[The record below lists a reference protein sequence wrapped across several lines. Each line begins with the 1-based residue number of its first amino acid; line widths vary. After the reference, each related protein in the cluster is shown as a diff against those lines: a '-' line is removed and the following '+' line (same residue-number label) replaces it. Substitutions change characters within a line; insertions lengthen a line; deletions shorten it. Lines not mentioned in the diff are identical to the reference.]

1 MELLQAYNALRRRFV
16 RREDLP
22 YIHMQSGAKFVHQ
35 WPLAEDVVLEDI
47 AHNLSKICRYC
58 GSIEGDDTIY
68 SVAEHCVRASYI
80 RPWRCPLEKLMH
92 DGAETYTQDMPRP
105 LKYSPFMKSVYRY
118 YEHEAERVV
127 VERFQLDTYPHILR
141 EVKAVDK
148 IMLVTEKR
156 DLFAQ
161 DRVMYLNKMDDADG
175 VKPLPEKIVP
185 WSPEQAKRAFIT
197 RFYELTGVLTY
208 YNRQIKLGD
217 RDAYYAVYNA
227 DIRKNT

>member
-1 MELLQAYNALRRRFV
+1 MELLQAYNAV
-16 RREDLP
+16 RRLVVSRDSLP

-35 WPLAEDVVLEDI
+35 WPLAVDVTIEDV

-80 RPWRCPLEKLMH
+80 RPWLYPLEKLMH

-105 LKYSPFMKSVYRY
+105 LKYSPFMRSVYRY
-118 YEHEAERVV
+118 YEHEADRVV
-127 VERFQLDTYPHILR
+127 IERFGLSTYPWVKK

-161 DRVMYLNKMDDADG
+161 DRVMYLNKMDDAEG
-175 VKPLPEKIVP
+175 VKALPEKIVP
-185 WSPEQAKRAFIT
+185 WTPEYAKRAFLM
-197 RFYELTGVLTY
+197 RFYELTG
-208 YNRQIKLGD
+208 RH
-217 RDAYYAVYNA
+217 AFYYAHENGG
-227 DIRKNT
+227 